1 MGARSG
7 NSGPHV
13 CIVSTLPHQAFSI
26 VRELTF
32 IFNNIYYQSRAC
44 HGVRVEVRRELCVF
58 DFLLPVLDGLY
69 GSNSVNQVHIV
80 GKPAPLLI
88 SPIRTNLFWLSLYCS
103 FHFSHINF
111 FPRWLVFLT
120 YPPLLDLSCSCFS
133 KTLSSISRLFIWGLC
148 FCFCFLSVRRLH
160 L

>member
-1 MGARSG
+1 MAVFYMGARSG

-44 HGVRVEVRRELCVF
+44 NGVRVEVRRELCVF

-88 SPIRTNLFWLSLYCS
+88 SPIRTNLF
-103 FHFSHINF
+103 
-111 FPRWLVFLT
+111 
-120 YPPLLDLSCSCFS
+120 
-133 KTLSSISRLFIWGLC
+133 
-148 FCFCFLSVRRLH
+148 
-160 L
+160 